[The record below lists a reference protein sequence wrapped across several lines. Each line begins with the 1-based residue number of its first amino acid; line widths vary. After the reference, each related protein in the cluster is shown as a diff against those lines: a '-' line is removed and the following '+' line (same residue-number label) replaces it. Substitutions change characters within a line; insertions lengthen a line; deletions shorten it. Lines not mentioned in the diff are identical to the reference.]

1 MSTLLRRGLAM
12 KEEVKRGG
20 VSIGGVLGGGLSLLE
35 VRGLSLLNEYVFLSL
50 RLLLVTSLEPFAR
63 ESEGVW

>member
-1 MSTLLRRGLAM
+1 M

-20 VSIGGVLGGGLSLLE
+20 VSIGGVLGGGLSMLE
-35 VRGLSLLNEYVFLSL
+35 VRGLSLLDEYVFLSL